1 MNFYLTTEQEL
12 QQGKKIPC
20 NHYHCYRCQ
29 YENMWYKE
37 TFLNLILSTKVFM
50 GLLYWKCDKAKEKID
65 GKGSCCLIY
74 IPIFDFNSKLLKN
87 KKN

>member
-1 MNFYLTTEQEL
+1 
-12 QQGKKIPC
+12 
-20 NHYHCYRCQ
+20 
-29 YENMWYKE
+29 
-37 TFLNLILSTKVFM
+37 M

-87 KKN
+87 KKTSILANDRDD

>member
-37 TFLNLILSTKVFM
+37 TFLNLKFT
-50 GLLYWKCDKAKEKID
+50 
-65 GKGSCCLIY
+65 
-74 IPIFDFNSKLLKN
+74 NSKYKSSHGAFILEVW
-87 KKN
+87 